1 MATDEEQETGP
12 ESRSGLKELFSMG
25 EEGDDGDEESP
36 ERASTEASSDESGEA
51 SADAAGED
59 AIDTTAEGAGNS
71 ADESGHSAEASA
83 DGAADSP
90 AFDDAEILTETDDEG
105 DSEAERVATPEGR
118 SEVSDADAAPDGV
131 RSVADDTASATQSP
145 TEEASTSQEP
155 MAEGDAEILS
165 DRPSPEPPGPEAGN
179 GDEAATIPRSATNR
193 LTTGITMLD
202 RELEGGIPPGRMLS
216 LVAPPETQSELIV
229 KEMAVSRPTVYISTF
244 RPEWEIREELHDH
257 LQKTDDERLIGNDLE
272 VSYVDPERLLSDPM
286 EYIGDLPKGSN
297 LIIDSINEFELEDR
311 RRYVEFLNTVKE
323 VLWDTGSVGLFYG
336 IEEATDP
343 PARSLTLKRSDLV
356 WQLERS
362 VKANEIQTSLI
373 ISKFRGGKALTEPV
387 KLVLTDDVQVDMS
400 RDIG

>member
-1 MATDEEQETGP
+1 MATDEEGDTG
-12 ESRSGLKELFSMG
+12 SDSHSGLKELFSMG
-25 EEGDDGDEESP
+25 EDGEEGDEESSEKTP
-36 ERASTEASSDESGEA
+36 AEGPTDAADTESGE
-51 SADAAGED
+51 
-59 AIDTTAEGAGNS
+59 TTAETAAGT
-71 ADESGHSAEASA
+71 AEENAASIV
-83 DGAADSP
+83 DSP
-90 AFDDAEILTETDDEG
+90 PLDDAEILTDADDGNESDEG
-105 DSEAERVATPEGR
+105 AERDSVPER
-118 SEVSDADAAPDGV
+118 SAESEVSEADSAADDGTTG
-131 RSVADDTASATQSP
+131 ADDTASTTQSP
-145 TEEASTSQEP
+145 TNEASTVPAEQSV
-155 MAEGDAEILS
+155 EGDAEILS

-179 GDEAATIPRSATNR
+179 GDEETAIPRSATNR

-257 LQKTDDERLIGNDLE
+257 LQKTEDEGLIDNDLE
-272 VSYVDPERLLSDPM
+272 VSYVDPERLLADPM
-286 EYIGDLPKGSN
+286 EYIGNLPKGSN

-356 WQLERS
+356 WQLQRS
-362 VKANEIQTSLI
+362 VRTNEIQTSLL